1 VRILVTN
8 DDGVH
13 APGLGAL
20 VRALARWAQDGDGH
34 EIVVVAP
41 LANYSGA
48 SAAIGTVFEREAVE
62 FRRVH
67 IEGAEEIPAYGLD
80 APPALAVIVGTYGA
94 FGPPPDL
101 VVSGINLGV
110 NVGRSILHSGTVG
123 AALTCAQ
130 HGLRGLAVSLRSQP
144 HPYQW
149 ETAAELA
156 LRVIPAVAAAPAKTV
171 LNLNVP
177 AVPLDQ
183 LRGVVSGR
191 ISDAGI
197 VKGAHAEMTGGDA
210 GTVQLVLG
218 TAIPSLGDTSGEDP
232 SDDAALVGAGYASL
246 TALHGVGEDHR
257 PHIQVVVER
266 AVREAGLPR
275 P

>member
-1 VRILVTN
+1 M
-8 DDGVH
+8 
-13 APGLGAL
+13 
-20 VRALARWAQDGDGH
+20 
-34 EIVVVAP
+34 
-41 LANYSGA
+41 
-48 SAAIGTVFEREAVE
+48 
-62 FRRVH
+62 
-67 IEGAEEIPAYGLD
+67 
-80 APPALAVIVGTYGA
+80 
-94 FGPPPDL
+94 
-101 VVSGINLGV
+101 
-110 NVGRSILHSGTVG
+110 
-123 AALTCAQ
+123 
-130 HGLRGLAVSLRSQP
+130 
-144 HPYQW
+144 
-149 ETAAELA
+149 
-156 LRVIPAVAAAPAKTV
+156 

-197 VKGAHAEMTGGDA
+197 VKGDAEMTGGDA